1 MRSYV
6 GAKYVGCYINNFQA
20 TATKYKYRAIPLTSI
35 TAHAIEKTIE
45 WRAANAALLQRAKD
59 GLKHPQES
67 KFR

>member
-1 MRSYV
+1 MRSYP
-6 GAKYVGCYINNFQA
+6 KLQDDI
-20 TATKYKYRAIPLTSI
+20 KIPGHCNKVQI
-35 TAHAIEKTIE
+35 QGHPVTAHAIEKTIE

>member
-1 MRSYV
+1 MRSHAPNMQDV
-6 GAKYVGCYINNFQA
+6 ILIIQA
-20 TATKYKYRAIPLTSI
+20 TATKYKYRATPLTSV